1 MSKNFKDLI
10 ESFPIDR
17 QQRIKGMT
25 NDLLKEII
33 EAEEA
38 LKSGLVS
45 VPDFHDAGEM
55 EVWLK
60 ANAQII
66 AS

>member
-33 EAEEA
+33 
-38 LKSGLVS
+38 
-45 VPDFHDAGEM
+45 
-55 EVWLK
+55 
-60 ANAQII
+60 
-66 AS
+66 